1 MVVRLRGRMLG
12 WPSRERGLEKGLG
25 ECEFSRVATGEG
37 MLYSPLQMQEVMMW
51 HWGQGGGE
59 NERREKAPAV
69 GSGHLA
75 SYIFF
80 LGDKERND
88 LCGFTPYSRNC

>member
-37 MLYSPLQMQEVMMW
+37 MLYSPLQMQEVTAAKS
-51 HWGQGGGE
+51 
-59 NERREKAPAV
+59 RRLTPAFYMI
-69 GSGHLA
+69 L
-75 SYIFF
+75 
-80 LGDKERND
+80 
-88 LCGFTPYSRNC
+88 